1 MTEMLCWY
9 RSSGRNV
16 SGTVSCPVACWLTFS
31 HENSWCQNLEDQKRF
46 PPVSTIRQN
55 LKQES
60 HPRKSFKSYTR
71 HMNMVSPFR
80 HSLVGYWPSLA
91 LVKSSSA
98 FVKREVARLLQFHS
112 HEISYSR
119 PTAKKLAHLLSHA
132 AQELRNNFIGYKVST
147 PKISCRLEVL
157 KLSTAK
163 THHPIKSKFGPCR
176 FDKMMLP
183 FHTNCPS
190 SSNVFESH
198 KQQHLW
204 CKQQSGHIPHS
215 MLRGLS
221 WPIVT
226 AGDGIANNTL
236 SWKRNPSI
244 SRWKHVKNA
253 FVGSVFARY
262 LVSRSWIC
270 GLSLRH
276 CVLYKA
282 TISPASTQSLPAVP
296 SSLLRR
302 AVKKHVSP
310 FWLSVQISSQHI
322 S

>member
-1 MTEMLCWY
+1 MMTEMLCWY

-119 PTAKKLAHLLSHA
+119 PTAKNWPIYCHMLPKNCATTLLDTRSPLRKYLADLKFLNCQLQKHIIQSNPSS
-132 AQELRNNFIGYKVST
+132 ELAD
-147 PKISCRLEVL
+147 L
-157 KLSTAK
+157 
-163 THHPIKSKFGPCR
+163 IKSCCLSILIVHP
-176 FDKMMLP
+176 LP
-183 FHTNCPS
+183 MFSSPTS
-190 SSNVFESH
+190 SSIYDANNRVVTY
-198 KQQHLW
+198 LTA
-204 CKQQSGHIPHS
+204 CCG
-215 MLRGLS
+215 GLS

-244 SRWKHVKNA
+244 SRWKHDKHA
-253 FVGSVFARY
+253 FVGSVFCEVSCKPVLDLWSVIETLC
-262 LVSRSWIC
+262 LV
-270 GLSLRH
+270 
-276 CVLYKA
+276 
-282 TISPASTQSLPAVP
+282 
-296 SSLLRR
+296 
-302 AVKKHVSP
+302 
-310 FWLSVQISSQHI
+310 
-322 S
+322 

>member
-1 MTEMLCWY
+1 
-9 RSSGRNV
+9 
-16 SGTVSCPVACWLTFS
+16 
-31 HENSWCQNLEDQKRF
+31 
-46 PPVSTIRQN
+46 
-55 LKQES
+55 
-60 HPRKSFKSYTR
+60 
-71 HMNMVSPFR
+71 
-80 HSLVGYWPSLA
+80 
-91 LVKSSSA
+91 
-98 FVKREVARLLQFHS
+98 
-112 HEISYSR
+112 
-119 PTAKKLAHLLSHA
+119 
-132 AQELRNNFIGYKVST
+132 
-147 PKISCRLEVL
+147 
-157 KLSTAK
+157 
-163 THHPIKSKFGPCR
+163 
-176 FDKMMLP
+176 MLP

-262 LVSRSWIC
+262 LVSRSWMF

-302 AVKKHVSP
+302 AVKKHGSP
-310 FWLSVQISSQHI
+310 VWLSVQISSQYCSI
-322 S
+322 SLKGSMAHS